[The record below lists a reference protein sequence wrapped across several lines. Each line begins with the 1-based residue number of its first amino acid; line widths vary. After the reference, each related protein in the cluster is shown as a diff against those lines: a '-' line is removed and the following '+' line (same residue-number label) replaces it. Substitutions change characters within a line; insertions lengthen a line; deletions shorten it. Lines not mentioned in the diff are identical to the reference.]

1 MYKKGNGGDTNNK
14 MPLSVPWKA
23 GLHTAKDGITM
34 HQNTKKYYAALLFA
48 GVVFFLLVVCM
59 GGFSKIS
66 IKSMAAERS
75 ADNPYGWEKLS
86 SYTTY
91 YDANDRGRVEN
102 IRIAAGLIDGII
114 VQGYGEFSFNKTVG
128 RRTEDAGFR
137 QAKIIQNGEYVQGVG
152 GGVCQVSTTLYNAAL
167 KSGMKIT
174 EFHPHSLRVSY
185 VPPSRDAMVSSQS
198 DLCLFNPYAHPVCLS
213 AQFFSGGLR
222 VTFYGLGDGL
232 RREIVSE
239 EKGEIPPPPPIVKD
253 GEKDEIIRAPKNG
266 IKSESYLEI
275 YRGTQLISREKLRV
289 DEYRPT
295 QGIIVK
301 KMCQPTNYG
310 Q

>member
-1 MYKKGNGGDTNNK
+1 
-14 MPLSVPWKA
+14 
-23 GLHTAKDGITM
+23 M
-34 HQNTKKYYAALLFA
+34 HQNAKKYFATLLFVS
-48 GVVFFLLVVCM
+48 VVFFLIAVCM
-59 GGFSKIS
+59 GVFAKMP
-66 IKSMAAERS
+66 IKSMAAERT

-91 YDANDRGRVEN
+91 YDEKDGGRVEN
-102 IRIAAGLIDGII
+102 IRIAAGLIDGIT

-128 RRTEDAGFR
+128 RRTEDAGFK
-137 QAKIIQNGEYVQGVG
+137 QAKIILNGEYVQGVG

-167 KSGMKIT
+167 KSGLKIT

-198 DLCLFNPYAHPVCLS
+198 DLCFFNPFSHPIRICAWV
-213 AQFFSGGLR
+213 FSGGLR
-222 VTFYGLGDGL
+222 VTFYGEGDGL

-239 EKGEIPPPPPIVKD
+239 EKGEISPPPPIVKD
-253 GEKDEIIRAPKNG
+253 GEREEIIRSPKNG
-266 IKSESYLEI
+266 IKSESYLET
-275 YRGTQLISREKLRV
+275 YRGTQLISREKLRT
-289 DEYRPT
+289 DEYLPT

-301 KMCQPTNYG
+301 KMSQPTNYG